1 MDLKKEI
8 IDWFNGPQDY
18 QEGILLLQ
26 EVTKKQKVLGKLIK
40 RGDSRAATE
49 KLKWELN
56 KVAGLKKIPAPT
68 AKRVIIETTGK
79 KKGKVSAGK
88 GKKEKTKVEAPPAE
102 KVKLSL
108 IGDKPIESYPGT
120 IQRLVNEYSG
130 LYMGRGISH
139 KELIALG
146 EGNETEVVEARRVL
160 IEKIKVN
167 SDRME
172 LLNETFE
179 EFEKSGTI
187 PEEEKLWPEKKE
199 EETGGSSAKSL
210 AGIDVEKLKILKK
223 NIQSSVTKDRNLLL
237 YQAKTKGKKEN
248 PMPKGP
254 KRTTL
259 EKRIA
264 KKDAEIVRIDQQI
277 ADLG

>member
-26 EVTKKQKVLGKLIK
+26 EVSKKQKVLGKLIK
-40 RGDSRAATE
+40 RGDSKAATE

-68 AKRVIIETTGK
+68 EKKLILKTKLVKNAKGSATADDK
-79 KKGKVSAGK
+79 KKGK
-88 GKKEKTKVEAPPAE
+88 TEASPD

-108 IGDKPIESYPGT
+108 IGDKPIESYPDSVKH
-120 IQRLVNEYSG
+120 LVNEYSA
-130 LYMGRGISH
+130 LYLERGVSH
-139 KELIALG
+139 KALTKLGESNDEKSVADRKVLIDEIAL
-146 EGNETEVVEARRVL
+146 
-160 IEKIKVN
+160 K

-172 LLNETFE
+172 ILNEAFE
-179 EFEKSGTI
+179 EFEKDGTL
-187 PEEEKLWPEKKE
+187 PEEEKLWPDKKE
-199 EETGGSSAKSL
+199 DETAGSGAKSL
-210 AGIDVEKLKILKK
+210 EGIDVEKLKILKK

-237 YQAKTKGKKEN
+237 YQVKTKGKKEN
-248 PMPKGP
+248 PMPTGP

-264 KKDAEIVRIDQQI
+264 KKEAEIVKIDQQI

>member
-1 MDLKKEI
+1 MDLKREI

-68 AKRVIIETTGK
+68 EKKEITKAAPG
-79 KKGKVSAGK
+79 KKGKGSAGK
-88 GKKEKTKVEAPPAE
+88 EKKEKIKEEIPAE

-108 IGDKPIESYPGT
+108 IGDKPIDSYPDSVK
-120 IQRLVNEYSG
+120 RLVNEYSG
-130 LYMGRGISH
+130 LYLERGISH
-139 KELIALG
+139 RELVALG
-146 EGNETEVVEARRVL
+146 ESNEAEVVESRRVL
-160 IEKIKVN
+160 IEKIKVT

-172 LLNETFE
+172 LLNEAFE
-179 EFEKSGTI
+179 EYEKDGTL

-199 EETGGSSAKSL
+199 EETGGSGTKNL
-210 AGIDVEKLKILKK
+210 EGINIEKLTILKK

-237 YQAKTKGKKEN
+237 YQTKTKGKKEN

-264 KKDAEIVRIDQQI
+264 KKETEIVKINQQI

>member
-40 RGDSRAATE
+40 RGDSKAATE

-56 KVAGLKKIPAPT
+56 KIAGFTKIPAPT
-68 AKRVIIETTGK
+68 MKVKMKVVKKAAAAADKAK
-79 KKGKVSAGK
+79 
-88 GKKEKTKVEAPPAE
+88 KTKTEAPDN
-102 KVKLSL
+102 KFKLSL
-108 IGDKPIESYPGT
+108 IGDKSIDSYPDT
-120 IQRLVNEYSG
+120 VKRLVNEYSA
-130 LYMGRGISH
+130 LYLERGVSH
-139 KELIALG
+139 KALTKLGDGNDEKTVSSRKVLIDEIAL
-146 EGNETEVVEARRVL
+146 
-160 IEKIKVN
+160 K

-172 LLNETFE
+172 ILNEAFE
-179 EFEKSGTI
+179 EFEKDGTT
-187 PEEEKLWPEKKE
+187 PDETKLWPTEPGGDI
-199 EETGGSSAKSL
+199 TGDSSAKNL
-210 AGIDVEKLKILKK
+210 EGIKVEELKILKK

-237 YQAKTKGKKEN
+237 YQVKTKGKKEN

-264 KKDAEIVRIDQQI
+264 KKEAEIVRIDQQI